1 MNNTEVVEVD
11 DDDPEG
17 YMNEDT
23 DDEPDATAAPTVYEN
38 LGSKV
43 RKAVMQKR
51 KTAIAAFNAYLT
63 KIKYQPSDFNQLS
76 AAQLLQFQ
84 EVFGCFPDY
93 LMRERKLSDS
103 KSNQN
108 YVSCI
113 KTLIETRA
121 PDSDILQGRW
131 YSQLQQ
137 KIKKMYVE
145 QAQSNKT
152 TLTKDGNLANHR
164 DLMTI
169 CRKLF
174 TENTAQSI
182 SERNLICFEWYCCGR
197 ITEVTDNLTSDKFD
211 AYFGNRI
218 LCMKGKVLRA
228 KTYREDDVLFI
239 LHASDWLI
247 CPIHSFAS
255 LLACGDAT
263 MKLYPFIAANRGG
276 HYVNDMLKRKFEEED
291 GLTPKLTSKCFRIKM
306 FRWMIG
312 AMDR

>member
-1 MNNTEVVEVD
+1 VSRVDDETEFDDGTEFGTEVV

-17 YMNEDT
+17 NMNEDT

-43 RKAVMQKR
+43 RKAVMQMR
-51 KTAIAAFNAYLT
+51 KTAIAIFNAYLT
-63 KIKYQPSDFNQLS
+63 KINYQPSDFSQLS
-76 AAQLLQFQ
+76 TAQLLQFQ

-108 YVSCI
+108 YV
-113 KTLIETRA
+113 KTIIESRA

-137 KIKKMYVE
+137 SIKKMYVE

-174 TENTAQSI
+174 TENTVQS
-182 SERNLICFEWYCCGR
+182 
-197 ITEVTDNLTSDKFD
+197 
-211 AYFGNRI
+211 
-218 LCMKGKVLRA
+218 
-228 KTYREDDVLFI
+228 
-239 LHASDWLI
+239 
-247 CPIHSFAS
+247 
-255 LLACGDAT
+255 
-263 MKLYPFIAANRGG
+263 
-276 HYVNDMLKRKFEEED
+276 MLV
-291 GLTPKLTSKCFRIKM
+291 
-306 FRWMIG
+306 
-312 AMDR
+312 